1 MPRPDDLQNFT
12 SPPLVEVAVSVQF
25 STPSGYSD
33 IYAREIWALF
43 ESNFTLVQE
52 QPLLEPMFEVFGPQG
67 QASFHIGFGQ
77 PMGNRYWFSRPDQS
91 ELIQFQRDRFIH
103 NWRKVPGINNEYPRF
118 ESIIEKFSS
127 DLGKLDTYFNDKGW
141 GQFAPNQCELIYV
154 NQMSLTDEQGEL
166 LNKSFYFNK
175 LDVSLIGD
183 VDGFNINLR
192 QIIAGEDGRPVGR
205 LYIEANTVTDGAGKP
220 LLNLNMTV
228 RGAPTNTTHEAAI
241 KFLNDARI
249 KIVNTFTEF
258 TSESAH
264 KKWGRTQ

>member
-1 MPRPDDLQNFT
+1 M
-12 SPPLVEVAVSVQF
+12 QF

-33 IYAREIWALF
+33 IYAREVWALF
-43 ESNFTLVQE
+43 ESNFTPDQE

-67 QASFHIGFGQ
+67 QAGFHIGFRP
-77 PMGNRYWFSRPDQS
+77 PMGNRYWFSRPDKS

-103 NWRKVPGINNEYPRF
+103 NWRKVSAINNEYPRF
-118 ESIIEKFSS
+118 ESIIEKFSN
-127 DLGKLDTYFNDKGW
+127 DIKKLNTYFNDKKW
-141 GQFAPNQCELIYV
+141 GQLAPNQCELIYV
-154 NQMSLTDEQGEL
+154 NQMPLTDEQGGL

-175 LDVSLIGD
+175 LDMSLIGD
-183 VDGFNINLR
+183 VDGFNINLL
-192 QIIAGEDGRPVGR
+192 QTIAGEDGRPIGR
-205 LYIEANTVTDGAGKP
+205 LYIEANTITDGAGNP

-228 RGAPTNTTHEAAI
+228 RGAPTDTTQDAAI